1 MRYFIIFGMSDENA
15 VSLITYRNAKI
26 LGMEEKDKLANVVV
40 WNINPLH
47 IDACPKL
54 VLGEEK
60 ILRKR

>member
-1 MRYFIIFGMSDENA
+1 MSDENA